1 MYGSFVFWALTEL
14 QKDGAESDE
23 DNIMA
28 DGCWPINLSALL
40 QSKRFALDRTLYS
53 LPSVYQLL
61 AIRTQTFPLVV
72 QGRIAGAKGL
82 WLLHTSP
89 EHRIDT
95 EPLKIV
101 SINVNAEEILSEL
114 FLHSGS
120 VGPN

>member
-28 DGCWPINLSALL
+28 DDCWLINLSALL

-61 AIRTQTFPLVV
+61 AIRTQTFPWWS
-72 QGRIAGAKGL
+72 KGV
-82 WLLHTSP
+82 LLGQRVFGSCILDRSIESIQSP
-89 EHRIDT
+89 
-95 EPLKIV
+95 
-101 SINVNAEEILSEL
+101 
-114 FLHSGS
+114 
-120 VGPN
+120 